1 MPAVLLVPVDEV
13 MAMVRDGRITDAKTV
28 AAVLYWHSFV
38 RKAGA

>member
-13 MAMVRDGRITDAKTV
+13 LMTIRDGRIIGAKTV